1 MSLCPPVT
9 ADKELKVLPHCH
21 LEPGDEDN
29 AVCQLCSHGDGSDG
43 NSRLVT
49 HVRIA
54 KSFFE

>member
-9 ADKELKVLPHCH
+9 ADREVKVLPHCH
-21 LEPGDEDN
+21 GEPCHEDDTI
-29 AVCQLCSHGDGSDG
+29 CQLCSHGDGSDS

-49 HVRIA
+49 HVRIS